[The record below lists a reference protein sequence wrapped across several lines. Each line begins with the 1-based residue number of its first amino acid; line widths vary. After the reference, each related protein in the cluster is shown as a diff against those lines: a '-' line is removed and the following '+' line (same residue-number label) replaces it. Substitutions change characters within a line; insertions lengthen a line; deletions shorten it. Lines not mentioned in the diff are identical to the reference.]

1 MDGFNPIEVFLAA
14 GGDIAGMLW
23 FLLGWFAVRTRPL
36 WVAVGRCA
44 QLLITPPSRRH
55 TGGGRHRAGRAPA
68 NGRPF
73 PSPQRAGQ
81 ISENQQTQPAS
92 ALAGTGRAACIV
104 GGVSAAP
111 GRARPRRNP

>member
-36 WVAVGRCA
+36 WAAALRCG
-44 QLLITPPSRRH
+44 QLLFAPPSRRPA
-55 TGGGRHRAGRAPA
+55 GGRHRAPA

-73 PSPQRAGQ
+73 SLPQRAGQ
-81 ISENQQTQPAS
+81 ISESQQTQSAS